1 MRGGLS
7 YTTNFTEFIAMQV
20 FSRFC
25 TFLLTVCVAGSACAA
40 EPSLELDIGSTQQ
53 LLTRTELLAKPEA
66 RAIDVPNDVAY
77 HRSMHYQALPM
88 SVLLHDMPADANVQ
102 FTATDGFVANIP
114 AKLLL
119 GAGQPWLAI
128 ETDGQAW
135 PPLKADGPNAGP
147 FYLVWLAPEK
157 GHVSQEQWPYQI
169 GKISLVLPLESRY
182 PQIQPDSKAANVLRG
197 LHVYTANCSSCHPI
211 NGGGDAAVGPDL
223 AVPHSP
229 TEYFRRAYLRAL
241 VRDPASVRNW
251 SQRVMPSFS
260 TDVLSDTQL
269 DDLLAYL
276 KQMSKQRK

>member
-1 MRGGLS
+1 
-7 YTTNFTEFIAMQV
+7 MQV
-20 FSRFC
+20 FSLFRTLSLAALMTC
-25 TFLLTVCVAGSACAA
+25 GVCAYAA
-40 EPSLELDIGSTQQ
+40 EPSLEIDIGGTQQ
-53 LLTRTELLAKPEA
+53 LLTRTDLLAKPEA
-66 RAIDVPNDVAY
+66 HAIDVSNDVAY
-77 HRSMHYQALPM
+77 HRNMHYQALPM
-88 SVLLHDMPADANVQ
+88 SVLLHDMPANANVQ

-135 PPLKADGPNAGP
+135 PPLKAEGPTAGP
-147 FYLVWLAPEK
+147 FYLVWLTPEK

-182 PQIQPDSKAANVLRG
+182 PQIQPESKSANVLRG

-211 NGGGDAAVGPDL
+211 NGGGDAAIGPDL
-223 AVPHSP
+223 ALPHGP

-251 SQRVMPSFS
+251 SQRVMPGFS
-260 TDVLSDTQL
+260 TDVLSDSQL